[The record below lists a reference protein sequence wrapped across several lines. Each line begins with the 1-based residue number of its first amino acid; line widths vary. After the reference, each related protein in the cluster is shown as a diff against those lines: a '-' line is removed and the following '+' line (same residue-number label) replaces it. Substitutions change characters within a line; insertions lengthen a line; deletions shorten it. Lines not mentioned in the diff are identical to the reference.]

1 MSKLRT
7 CILVALSILPS
18 LLLGQAKGLQLMALG
33 GVFSPSDDEIQNVYG
48 DGPSGKL
55 ALAVT
60 LSEISRLKIATD
72 LFKQNGDPFY
82 QSDDFNAGDAA
93 DLSLTAISLA
103 VEVHPLTPGY
113 PRLYFGAGVDY
124 VFAKEEIIGQKTG
137 NGGSVGAHFSIIP
150 EIRLGNHLSLL
161 AEVSYRF
168 LEITFKSDR
177 DRYEFNLSG
186 ANLLIGLGYDFGR

>member
-1 MSKLRT
+1 MFRLRI
-7 CILVALSILPS
+7 CIGLGILILPS
-18 LLLGQAKGLQLMALG
+18 VLLGQTNGLQLMALG

-55 ALAVT
+55 ALSVT

-93 DLSLTAISLA
+93 DLSLTSISLA

-124 VFAKEEIIGQKTG
+124 VFAKEEIVGQKTG
-137 NGGSVGAHFSIIP
+137 DGGAVGAHFSIIP
-150 EIRLGNHLSLL
+150 EIRLGNNLSLL
-161 AEVSYRF
+161 AEISYRF

-177 DRYEFNLSG
+177 DRYKFNLSG
-186 ANLLIGLGYDFGR
+186 ANLLIGLGYYFGR